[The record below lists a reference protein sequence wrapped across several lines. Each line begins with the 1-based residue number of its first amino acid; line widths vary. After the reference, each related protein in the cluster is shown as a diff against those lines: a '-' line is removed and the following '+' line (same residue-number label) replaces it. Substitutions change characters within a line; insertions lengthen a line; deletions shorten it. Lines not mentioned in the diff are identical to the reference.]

1 MPDPA
6 AIRSN
11 FFGFFLEGKK
21 LPSGLD
27 SNILSPV
34 FFVFINLEKMPFSIC
49 LTPIS
54 IYLLLGSE
62 LIE

>member
-1 MPDPA
+1 MPEPA

-11 FFGFFLEGKK
+11 FFGFFLEGKN

-34 FFVFINLEKMPFSIC
+34 FFVFINLEKMPYR
-49 LTPIS
+49 PEH
-54 IYLLLGSE
+54 YLWKDTDFFGFF
-62 LIE
+62 